1 MEGISL
7 RYFLPALLFEVTEHG
22 HFNSWAEIKHLNT
35 SAKTW
40 GSAKISFKDFSA
52 EESLMTTE
60 LSEWEAVPIC
70 YQPDADCYMQIKTQG
85 IIIWKLL

>member
-7 RYFLPALLFEVTEHG
+7 RYFLPALWFEVTEHV
-22 HFNSWAEIKHLNT
+22 HFNSWAEIKHFNI

-70 YQPDADCYMQIKTQG
+70 YQPDADCYKQIKVQV
-85 IIIWKLL
+85 IIWKLL